1 MKKHNAFENEI
12 FEHYRQQQKKI
23 LKAIALLKSN
33 DYNVYEK
40 KDAK

>member
-1 MKKHNAFENEI
+1 MRSKTKFLNITDSNK
-12 FEHYRQQQKKI
+12 KKI